1 MVEVRIQNTDEL
13 VGYCS
18 FTPDP
23 ARSAPAGRH
32 PTGWRHSFA
41 GPDGTPREFVLMP
54 LPGRDGA
61 FAFYVR
67 NAAEAAAHLPGFL
80 PLERAVGRG
89 DRLDG

>member
-13 VGYCS
+13 VGYCD

-23 ARSAPAGRH
+23 ARLADAGRN
-32 PTGWRHSFA
+32 PTGWRHTFP
-41 GPDGTPREFVLMP
+41 GPGGASREFVLLP
-54 LPGRDGA
+54 LAGRPGA
-61 FAFYVR
+61 FAFYAR

-80 PLERAVGRG
+80 PLARTVGRG

>member
-13 VGYCS
+13 VGYCD

-23 ARSAPAGRH
+23 ARLASAGRF

-41 GPDGTPREFVLMP
+41 GPDGAEREFVLMP
-54 LPGRDGA
+54 LAGRPGTY
-61 FAFYVR
+61 AFYAR
-67 NAAEAAAHLPGFL
+67 SAEEAGRHLPGFT
-80 PLERAVGRG
+80 PLDRTVGRG